1 MKPEN
6 LYTLPIW
13 DKKDEFVET
22 ILKTKSL
29 RVERIISSGHTSENG
44 FWYCQE
50 ENELVFL
57 LQGEAKIEFSDGSIV
72 SLKAG
77 DYINIEKEVKHR
89 VAFTSKEPETIWL
102 AVFYQ

>member
-29 RVERIISSGHTSENG
+29 RVERIISS
-44 FWYCQE
+44 
-50 ENELVFL
+50 
-57 LQGEAKIEFSDGSIV
+57 
-72 SLKAG
+72 
-77 DYINIEKEVKHR
+77 
-89 VAFTSKEPETIWL
+89 
-102 AVFYQ
+102 